1 MLNLGSSY
9 FHVPL
14 TTVRHLLTVDY
25 AAADDDSDDDSDD
38 VSARG
43 THERSDDTAE
53 ASVSSSSGSAA
64 EITREQEQRHST
76 DDQPGGRSRDLPD
89 HLHFCSTCDTESE
102 LSMGPFCVTRSN
114 PTHQLSD
121 PTRRITSGKIWTQ
134 SNTTNN
140 GAYSLVVTYLYTQ
153 NLTRTFSQPSRK
165 IKFNCSVQ
173 PNLV

>member
-38 VSARG
+38 VSGRG

-121 PTRRITSGKIWTQ
+121 RTQ
-134 SNTTNN
+134 PSPLQVENFGPNPSQPNTTN
-140 GAYSLVVTYLYTQ
+140 
-153 NLTRTFSQPSRK
+153 
-165 IKFNCSVQ
+165 KFNCLVQ
-173 PNLV
+173 PNRI

>member
-1 MLNLGSSY
+1 MFNLGSSY
-9 FHVPL
+9 FHVAL

-76 DDQPGGRSRDLPD
+76 DDQPGGRSRDPPD

-102 LSMGPFCVTRSN
+102 SSMGPFSVTRSN
-114 PTHQLSD
+114 PTRQLTD
-121 PTRRITSGKIWTQ
+121 PTQHT
-134 SNTTNN
+134 TTNN
-140 GAYSLVVTYLYTQ
+140 GAYSLVVTYFIHKTSRFPVPVTSAVKL
-153 NLTRTFSQPSRK
+153 NLTAWRNQIFYNRTL
-165 IKFNCSVQ
+165 NA
-173 PNLV
+173 LTY

>member
-1 MLNLGSSY
+1 MGTST
-9 FHVPL
+9 VP
-14 TTVRHLLTVDY
+14 V
-25 AAADDDSDDDSDD
+25 
-38 VSARG
+38 VSA
-43 THERSDDTAE
+43 HFRSLLSNAVNT
-53 ASVSSSSGSAA
+53 
-64 EITREQEQRHST
+64 TRRI
-76 DDQPGGRSRDLPD
+76 P
-89 HLHFCSTCDTESE
+89 E
-102 LSMGPFCVTRSN
+102 LSMGPFSVTRSN